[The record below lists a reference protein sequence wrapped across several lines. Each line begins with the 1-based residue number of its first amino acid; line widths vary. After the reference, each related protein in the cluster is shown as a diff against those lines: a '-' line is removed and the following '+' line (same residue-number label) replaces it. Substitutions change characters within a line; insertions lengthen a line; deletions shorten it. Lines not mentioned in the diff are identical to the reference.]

1 MNHIHKLKFAVIIF
15 IFGIISLKAQ
25 DDFFTP
31 TTTVGG
37 YGELH
42 YNNNT
47 FTSKKAEKK
56 MDFHRFV
63 LFFSHSFTEKWSF
76 KAELEIEHNFVSG
89 GNGEVELEQAYI
101 SYLPYDYLGFKAGV
115 VLAPV
120 GIINEFHEPPTFFGV
135 ERPDYHN
142 AIIPTTWFGNGAAI
156 FGNYKGFEYTFN
168 VMEGLNN
175 EKFTPASALR
185 SGRKKGYM
193 PDATDFMYTLR
204 ADYNIIPGLK
214 AGASVTY
221 NKARGDSTT
230 MEFNLVELHAQFR
243 KDGFHAVAEGAQIS
257 YNSGRVESSTG
268 FYFDLGYEINRL
280 FKSEWKVIPFVR
292 YSSYNTAATV
302 RTNTLN
308 PDSYAYNQ
316 IMFGVNILPVDNV
329 VIKADF
335 SSKKRKS
342 DDDETKSFNLGV
354 GYMF

>member
-1 MNHIHKLKFAVIIF
+1 MNKINNLKFSLLIF
-15 IFGIISLKAQ
+15 IFAILTVNAQ

-115 VLAPV
+115 VLAPI
-120 GIINEFHEPPTFFGV
+120 GIINEIHEPPTFFGV

-156 FGNYKGFEYTFN
+156 FGSYKGLE
-168 VMEGLNN
+168 
-175 EKFTPASALR
+175 
-185 SGRKKGYM
+185 
-193 PDATDFMYTLR
+193 
-204 ADYNIIPGLK
+204 
-214 AGASVTY
+214 
-221 NKARGDSTT
+221 
-230 MEFNLVELHAQFR
+230 
-243 KDGFHAVAEGAQIS
+243 
-257 YNSGRVESSTG
+257 
-268 FYFDLGYEINRL
+268 
-280 FKSEWKVIPFVR
+280 
-292 YSSYNTAATV
+292 
-302 RTNTLN
+302 
-308 PDSYAYNQ
+308 
-316 IMFGVNILPVDNV
+316 
-329 VIKADF
+329 
-335 SSKKRKS
+335 
-342 DDDETKSFNLGV
+342 
-354 GYMF
+354 